1 MRIIAHVM
9 ADREKDSKPT
19 KEKDGEE
26 KFRDLPAKKDVKGG
40 NAGEKQSE
48 RRRTGEIDFMRFLDE

>member
-1 MRIIAHVM
+1 M

-48 RRRTGEIDFMRFLDE
+48 RRRTGEIDFMQFLDE